1 MLYSELIVHEIF
13 YRLKVQLRYYT
24 FFFNGNITLFLKITS
39 KHFVWALKLSRF
51 RKTCMSCPK
60 NLMILNYCHHS
71 PQLCVNLFYY
81 QMIQLQIFVMNFCNS
96 PQLSQHS
103 IQVSLVY
110 KGGLLSL
117 KKDTRN
123 PALSWLVTCIRY
135 TIYQFYFCNLF
146 YPLSLG
152 WEHIL
157 YPLWV

>member
-1 MLYSELIVHEIF
+1 MLYSELIVLEIF
-13 YRLKVQLRYYT
+13 LQIEGLVTILNL
-24 FFFNGNITLFLKITS
+24 FFNGNTTLFLKITS
-39 KHFVWALKLSRF
+39 KHFFWALKLSRF

-96 PQLSQHS
+96 LQLSQHS

-117 KKDTRN
+117 KKDTRDH
-123 PALSWLVTCIRY
+123 ALLASYMCQNT
-135 TIYQFYFCNLF
+135 
-146 YPLSLG
+146 
-152 WEHIL
+152 
-157 YPLWV
+157 